1 MPLEKSSE
9 TTLSDS
15 TGMDSLCSRADGL
28 VPFSGLPDFAMG
40 EQEESGA
47 AWGEGLIEAGLT
59 TVLFDGNKALMSFRA
74 DAVLARQDGVLLPED
89 AGVRDGVLTEDLA
102 ATTISS

>member
-9 TTLSDS
+9 TALCDS
-15 TGMDSLCSRADGL
+15 SGMDSLCSRADGL
-28 VPFSGLPDFAMG
+28 VPVSGLPDFAMG

-74 DAVLARQDGVLLPED
+74 DAVLARQDGVLPED

-102 ATTISS
+102 ATTMCS